1 MSTTHCILIENGIT
15 YYPSGRLG
23 NAFFRNIAV
32 SRIAQKH
39 DLFVEYAFHE
49 QLAQLGIPLYVGKNR
64 FTQTIRLNDRNYFGV
79 LNGPQLNAN
88 LHSLGAFFQK
98 KELTRLLYS
107 ELMSPA
113 IKVSIMDNNPFNIRY
128 DANNDIYMHIRLGDI
143 AKENMNIGPEYYI
156 KMISRIPSYD
166 TLYIS
171 TDSKDHAII
180 NQLVQK
186 YPTLKIIEYDEIKTI
201 QFASTCKHIVLS
213 HGTFSAMIGYL
224 GFYSDVYYPADE
236 LAGKSWSAATT
247 DIFCIDGWTKI
258 NKS

>member
-64 FTQTIRLNDRNYFGV
+64 FTKTIPLNDRNYFGV

-88 LHSLGAFFQK
+88 LHSIGAFFQK

-107 ELMSPA
+107 EVMSPA
-113 IKVSIMDNNPFNIRY
+113 FKISIMDNNPFNIRY
-128 DANNDIYMHIRLGDI
+128 GANNDIYMHIRLGDI

-171 TDSKDHAII
+171 TDSKEHAII

-186 YPTLKIIEYDEIKTI
+186 YPTLKIIEYGEIKTI

-213 HGTFSAMIGYL
+213 HGTFSAMIGYF

-236 LAGKSWSAATT
+236 LAGKSWSTA